1 MYNILDGDFLA
12 KSDATQFA
20 QEVFLPI
27 SRWNKS
33 VIDDARLRGK
43 RPYVKWI

>member
-1 MYNILDGDFLA
+1 MYNIWDGDFLA

-20 QEVFLPI
+20 QEFFYLYPDGTT
-27 SRWNKS
+27 